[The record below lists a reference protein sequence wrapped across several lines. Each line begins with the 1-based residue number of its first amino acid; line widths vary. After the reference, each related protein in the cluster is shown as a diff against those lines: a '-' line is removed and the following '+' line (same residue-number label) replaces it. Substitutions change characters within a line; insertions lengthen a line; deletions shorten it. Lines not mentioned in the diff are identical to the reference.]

1 MPVSE
6 YKKPIELSPETQQ
19 WISDIDGKIRYATI
33 KTIPS
38 GNQKASHKMS
48 PDFQN
53 EYKMSL
59 AYHKKGGMLNYL
71 NYFN

>member
-48 PDFQN
+48 PDF
-53 EYKMSL
+53 
-59 AYHKKGGMLNYL
+59 
-71 NYFN
+71 